1 MAPAP
6 AVDRLAD
13 ELERLLPLSEACS
26 ARPRLLKS
34 CQAARRRCSSAEAHS
49 VGRALLLSIWLRA
62 SRKSK
67 VRRAEWTTGGS
78 ASGATRHARLRRRL
92 QQSAFAWPALAQV
105 VQPGRVKSTSPDASF
120 HAEAV
125 GRRALLEGYRRRGT
139 PLRSRRER
147 DLGHTR
153 GRGPRDP
160 VGTRRCKP
168 GRDLGSTRAAECT
181 VDACISPSSRLPA
194 KPAVEGAS
202 GLRGRRRRHLP
213 AAQLAS

>member
-1 MAPAP
+1 VTDARAPRPPRRLLAAKSTSPPELPARRDEPTALCCHRAEATPAP
-6 AVDRLAD
+6 AITV
-13 ELERLLPLSEACS
+13 EAC
-26 ARPRLLKS
+26 ALRPRS
-34 CQAARRRCSSAEAHS
+34 DTAAVDDLQER
-49 VGRALLLSIWLRA
+49 GSIF
-62 SRKSK
+62 
-67 VRRAEWTTGGS
+67 
-78 ASGATRHARLRRRL
+78 RRRL
-92 QQSAFAWPALAQV
+92 LRLAEQASDKARPARLV
-105 VQPGRVKSTSPDASF
+105 FVQPGRVKSTSPDASF